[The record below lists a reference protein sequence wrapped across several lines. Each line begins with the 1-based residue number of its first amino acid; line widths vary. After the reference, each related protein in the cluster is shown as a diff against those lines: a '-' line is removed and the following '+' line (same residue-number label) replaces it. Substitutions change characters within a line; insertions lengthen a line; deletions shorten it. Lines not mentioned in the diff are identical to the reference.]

1 MTVESKSSRSREQ
14 VVGLEEVNVG
24 GKGYENEQV
33 TLSVNR
39 YWGSN
44 FIGPDGRGCRV
55 NPLCF
60 DVKC

>member
-1 MTVESKSSRSREQ
+1 
-14 VVGLEEVNVG
+14 VVGLEVVNVG
-24 GKGYENEQV
+24 GKRYENEQV

-44 FIGPDGRGCRV
+44 FIGPIGRGCRV

-60 DVKC
+60 DVKR